1 MAAFSKANDWVEN
14 ESEVV
19 DLDGDQFKVALSNTA
34 PASETN
40 NPLTDTKG
48 ILANVTQISY
58 TFCSTR
64 DLATIASTQ
73 TGGTYK
79 LDFTDLV
86 LTATGGSVGPFRY
99 IYVYDDTPTSPADP
113 IVGCYDLVTPV
124 TITDGSSR
132 TLKFDAAGFLNKS

>member
-19 DLDGDQFKVALSNTA
+19 DLDGDTFVVALSNTA

-58 TFCSTR
+58 TNLSSRTLVR
-64 DLATIASTQ
+64 TASQQ
-73 TGGTYK
+73 TAGTYK
-79 LDFTDLV
+79 LDFDDLV

-99 IYVYDDTPTSPADP
+99 VYIYDDTPTSPADP

-132 TLKFDAAGFLNKS
+132 TLKFHANGFMNKT